1 MGCDFVVTAGE
12 VAEVEGDG
20 FDFFFYI
27 GLHFLVTIVDQ
38 LGSCRQVRS
47 FEAFSSV
54 RNRHL
59 LHIKSIDISG
69 LSDFLAQNS
78 VSPPFPAVASMQIS
92 PSSIYLLKCD
102 GNIL

>member
-27 GLHFLVTIVDQ
+27 DLHFLVTIVDQ

-69 LSDFLAQNS
+69 LSDFFAQELGVTA
-78 VSPPFPAVASMQIS
+78 VSGGGINADIS
-92 PSSIYLLKCD
+92 FFYVFF
-102 GNIL
+102 

>member
-69 LSDFLAQNS
+69 LSDFLAQKLRVTA
-78 VSPPFPAVASMQIS
+78 VSGGGINADIPFF
-92 PSSIYLLKCD
+92 Y
-102 GNIL
+102 ILF